1 MHLNLGGS
9 SNQGRKEIL
18 LLYGVGFLFF
28 GLNLFFEYLFFSIEK
43 D

>member
-1 MHLNLGGS
+1 MEVLTKVEKKS
-9 SNQGRKEIL
+9 CSYTEW
-18 LLYGVGFLFF
+18 GFFFF